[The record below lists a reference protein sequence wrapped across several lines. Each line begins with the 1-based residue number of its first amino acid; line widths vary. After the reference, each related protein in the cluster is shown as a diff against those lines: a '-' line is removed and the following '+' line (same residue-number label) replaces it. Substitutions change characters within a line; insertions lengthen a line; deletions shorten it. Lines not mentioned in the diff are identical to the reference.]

1 MKKASNQQDSLL
13 NVKESL
19 LSQDNKDLLHSNS
32 LIRRTS
38 YIPTPEHD
46 SSGEQAFLKE
56 MGYEN
61 GMIKKVYLFLKPNN
75 IDEAIEIMSEVNG
88 IYQHDYYESRSSSI
102 TNRCFI
108 CRKTKKYHRDYVEEN
123 EEHVMKSRSLLFT
136 NKETETEQDISMN
149 EVSIKEEKNE
159 QLSSIVKNECLVCL
173 EEFEESK
180 GTKLSCGHF
189 CCENCLFSYLKTEIE
204 SAKVAKIKCFIWN
217 CENIISEDFI
227 LSKLSNEPKL
237 TDKYKIFKQRANI
250 FLDKNKKF
258 CPEPDCN
265 SYLQRGKNK
274 YVQCENGHKYCYV
287 CLKPWHGKTNCD
299 EELDKDFQIWK
310 KNKVVKQ
317 CPQCKIYTEKN
328 EGCNHMTCTECKYQ
342 WCWLCEGQYQDGHF
356 ATGQCNGLQFA
367 KINYLSEKPKIK
379 PVRDYYPL
387 FLNHSYNNN
396 PYGEETG
403 CCLCVSNIRKKLDF
417 CGLLGPF
424 GFYYGNKCLEF
435 TVSFIIG
442 YFFWLP
448 VVVIRTFFTFP
459 NEDSNRVTRN
469 PIIRF
474 FALLMSM
481 MMFIIYQYYMTCVT
495 VIYSIVTLPIPALVS
510 FYHIIQDGNDSTFE
524 NYRNYRFN

>member
-1 MKKASNQQDSLL
+1 
-13 NVKESL
+13 
-19 LSQDNKDLLHSNS
+19 
-32 LIRRTS
+32 
-38 YIPTPEHD
+38 
-46 SSGEQAFLKE
+46 
-56 MGYEN
+56 
-61 GMIKKVYLFLKPNN
+61 
-75 IDEAIEIMSEVNG
+75 
-88 IYQHDYYESRSSSI
+88 
-102 TNRCFI
+102 
-108 CRKTKKYHRDYVEEN
+108 
-123 EEHVMKSRSLLFT
+123 
-136 NKETETEQDISMN
+136 
-149 EVSIKEEKNE
+149 
-159 QLSSIVKNECLVCL
+159 
-173 EEFEESK
+173 
-180 GTKLSCGHF
+180 
-189 CCENCLFSYLKTEIE
+189 
-204 SAKVAKIKCFIWN
+204 
-217 CENIISEDFI
+217 
-227 LSKLSNEPKL
+227 
-237 TDKYKIFKQRANI
+237 
-250 FLDKNKKF
+250 
-258 CPEPDCN
+258 
-265 SYLQRGKNK
+265 
-274 YVQCENGHKYCYV
+274 
-287 CLKPWHGKTNCD
+287 
-299 EELDKDFQIWK
+299 
-310 KNKVVKQ
+310 
-317 CPQCKIYTEKN
+317 
-328 EGCNHMTCTECKYQ
+328 MTCTECKYQ

-356 ATGQCNGLQFA
+356 ATGRCNGLQFA

-459 NEDSNRVTRN
+459 NQYSNRVTRN

-495 VIYSIVTLPIPALVS
+495 VIYSIVTLPIPGLVS